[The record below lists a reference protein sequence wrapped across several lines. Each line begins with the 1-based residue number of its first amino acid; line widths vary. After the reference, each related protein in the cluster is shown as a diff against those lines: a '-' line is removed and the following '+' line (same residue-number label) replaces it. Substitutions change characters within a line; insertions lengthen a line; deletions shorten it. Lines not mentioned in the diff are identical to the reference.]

1 MADTSWIAIG
11 EWVYVDNASGAIA
24 GQLQVQS
31 KTSTSV
37 TLLNPA
43 QTQLSPSPPL
53 ADATRDG
60 LLRKVS
66 GTITDYVGGDNVC
79 RPLPVI
85 PVADATQNGLLRQVS
100 GNITDYVGGD
110 NVCHPL
116 PAATLASSSIDG
128 LLKKVS
134 GLTTDFVD
142 GSNNCQGLSAAVSA
156 LLATIFG
163 PWTPFTLTATSSAG
177 SITTQTSN
185 SSYLRIGKTVFLNLG
200 ITISNIGTA
209 SGSLS
214 FSGLPVA
221 IKRSQVFYMR
231 ETAING
237 LGLSWTVN
245 GPSGQITTAATN
257 GNIAWANG
265 NQYYGQGVYEAA

>member
-31 KTSTSV
+31 KTPTSV
-37 TLLNPA
+37 TLLNPV
-43 QTQLSPSPPL
+43 QTQLSSLPPL

-79 RPLPVI
+79 HPLPVI
-85 PVADATQNGLLRQVS
+85 PIADATQNGLLRQVS

-142 GSNNCQGLSAAVSA
+142 GSNNCQSLAAA
-156 LLATIFG
+156 LATIFG
-163 PWTPFTLTATSSAG
+163 PWTAYTITAAPSSGA
-177 SITTQTSN
+177 ITTQ
-185 SSYLRIGKTVFLNLG
+185 SSDAAYLRIGKTCFIHFGVV
-200 ITISNIGTA
+200 ISNIGTA
-209 SGSLS
+209 SGSLTLTNV
-214 FSGLPVA
+214 LPFA
-221 IKRSQVFYMR
+221 AKRALVLITR

-237 LGLSWTVN
+237 NIFACTIGASSV
-245 GPSGQITTAATN
+245 SGQLTSAVNANVT
-257 GNIAWANG
+257 WANNNSYVG
-265 NQYYGQGVYEAA
+265 MAVYETT